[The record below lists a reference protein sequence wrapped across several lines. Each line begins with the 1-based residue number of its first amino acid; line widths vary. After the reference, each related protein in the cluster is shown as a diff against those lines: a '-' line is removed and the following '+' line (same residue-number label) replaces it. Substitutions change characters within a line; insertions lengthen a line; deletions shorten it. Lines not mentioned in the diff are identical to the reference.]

1 MQGSQL
7 LEDFVSNTVLN
18 VQNVRPRPT
27 SHSQPMNVTEY
38 SFFQKYVSYIKIHE
52 QETFIYQLSLWTIFV
67 CLIIHIW
74 KQFEKLGTELKLNIT
89 KSILIYHKYIC
100 FTVNIYKEMY
110 TCNSI
115 KTIQKWPG
123 LVEIKRVD
131 VYADKPGFKFW
142 LILLL
147 SLFLWIS
154 FYLISKEG

>member
-1 MQGSQL
+1 
-7 LEDFVSNTVLN
+7 
-18 VQNVRPRPT
+18 
-27 SHSQPMNVTEY
+27 
-38 SFFQKYVSYIKIHE
+38 
-52 QETFIYQLSLWTIFV
+52 
-67 CLIIHIW
+67 
-74 KQFEKLGTELKLNIT
+74 
-89 KSILIYHKYIC
+89 
-100 FTVNIYKEMY
+100 MY